1 MNPPYDNDLAA
12 RMNHWLQAQRDA
24 SDAIDPLALASWLE
38 GRLEGRQ
45 HVELRDEVEWLLA
58 ADPAWL
64 EAALALR
71 DIGAEPVLASEIQA
85 AQALVV
91 ATPRFSRWL
100 AWRAGALAA
109 LFDGVKGALRQP
121 LPLAFAATLA
131 VFATV
136 ASLWMGEMAAIE
148 FGVEDMQS
156 ASLLEV
162 TRIDYGATAL
172 VAMNDV
178 IYE

>member
-1 MNPPYDNDLAA
+1 MSHELQQQTAA
-12 RMNHWLQAQRDA
+12 
-24 SDAIDPLALASWLE
+24 DAIDTLAIAAWLD
-38 GRLEGRQ
+38 GRLDSRQ
-45 HVELRDEVEWLLA
+45 QVPVRDDVERLLA

-71 DIGAEPVLASEIQA
+71 DIGTEPVLASEIQA
-85 AQALVV
+85 AQALIV
-91 ATPRFSRWL
+91 AAPCLSRGTAFL
-100 AWRAGALAA
+100 QRLRDVLSEGA
-109 LFDGVKGALRQP
+109 RQP

-131 VFATV
+131 VFVTA

-162 TRIDYGATAL
+162 TRLDYSASTL

-178 IYE
+178 SYEP

>member
-1 MNPPYDNDLAA
+1 MNPLYDKELVA
-12 RMNHWLQAQRDA
+12 RMSHELQQQTAADA
-24 SDAIDPLALASWLE
+24 VDALALAAWLD
-38 GRLEGRQ
+38 GQLDSRQ
-45 HVELRDEVEWLLA
+45 QAPVRDDVERLLA

-91 ATPRFSRWL
+91 AAPCLSR
-100 AWRAGALAA
+100 GTALLQRLRAA
-109 LFDGVKGALRQP
+109 LSDGARQP

-131 VFATV
+131 VFVMA

-148 FGVEDMQS
+148 FAVEEMQS
-156 ASLLEV
+156 ASMLEV
-162 TRIDYGATAL
+162 TRLDYSASTL
-172 VAMNDV
+172 VAINDV
-178 IYE
+178 YYEQ